1 MADTEVFL
9 TEERQASNRVAVPRE
24 GIELKAN
31 DANEAQRI
39 EDPVMEI
46 RDLSIFYGMFRAVR
60 QVNLNVQRHRITA
73 IIGPSGCGKTTLLRA
88 LNRMN
93 ELVPTARAEGQVLFD
108 GADIYAPQ
116 VDPVEVRRRVGM
128 VFQKPNPFPKS
139 IHENVAWGARIN
151 GYTGN
156 MDEHVESC
164 LRRAALWD
172 EVHDKLKQ
180 SGLSLSGG
188 QQQRL
193 CIARALAVEPEV
205 ILMDEPCSA
214 LDPIATLKIE
224 ELMRELSRS
233 FTIVIVTHNMQQA
246 ARVSDFTAMMMMDDA
261 RAGAVIEFDE
271 TETIFTRPS
280 DRRTEDYVTGRFG

>member
-1 MADTEVFL
+1 MTQLEAPHHAL
-9 TEERQASNRVAVPRE
+9 AMNSRSNGSERGAAAPALRAE
-24 GIELKAN
+24 G
-31 DANEAQRI
+31 
-39 EDPVMEI
+39 
-46 RDLSIFYGMFRAVR
+46 LSVWYGDFRAVR
-60 QVNLNVQRHRITA
+60 AIDLEIARQRITA
-73 IIGPSGCGKTTLLRA
+73 IIGPSGCGKSTLLRA
-88 LNRMN
+88 FNRMN
-93 ELVPTARAEGQVLFD
+93 DLIPGVRTEGRILFGEL
-108 GADIYAPQ
+108 DIYAAQ
-116 VDPVEVRRRVGM
+116 IDPVAVRRWIGM

-151 GYTGN
+151 GYTGD

-233 FTIVIVTHNMQQA
+233 YTIVIVTHNMQQA
-246 ARVSDFTAMMMMDDA
+246 ARVSDFTAMMMMDEN
-261 RAGAVIEFDE
+261 RAGGVIEFDD
-271 TETIFTRPS
+271 TERIFTRPKNP
-280 DRRTEDYVTGRFG
+280 RTEDYVTGRFG